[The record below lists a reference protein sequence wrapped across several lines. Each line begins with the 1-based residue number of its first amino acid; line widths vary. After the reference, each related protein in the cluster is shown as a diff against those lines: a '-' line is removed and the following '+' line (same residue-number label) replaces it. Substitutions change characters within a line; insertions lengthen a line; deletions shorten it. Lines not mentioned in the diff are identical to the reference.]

1 MKRFEV
7 TEEEFEEV
15 VNELSR
21 RIKDMVYINLKD
33 RLRNKLK
40 EIFKMKIKT
49 DEPLKL
55 TWTLRFVFGD
65 IEQIIGRLRR
75 EKEAKK

>member
-1 MKRFEV
+1 MNV

-15 VNELSR
+15 ANELSR
-21 RIKDMVYINLKD
+21 RIKDMIYVNLKD
-33 RLRNKLK
+33 RLRNELK
-40 EIFKMKIKT
+40 KIFKIKTIET

>member
-1 MKRFEV
+1 MNV

-15 VNELSR
+15 ANELSR
-21 RIKDMVYINLKD
+21 RIKDMIYINLKD
-33 RLRNKLK
+33 RLRNELK
-40 EIFKMKIKT
+40 KIFKIKTIET

>member
-1 MKRFEV
+1 MNV

-21 RIKDMVYINLKD
+21 RIKDMIYVNLKD
-33 RLRNKLK
+33 RLRNELK
-40 EIFKMKIKT
+40 KIFKIKTIET